1 MNKPKILNK
10 PKSPSSSKTYLKTS
24 HNPNL
29 YTISKFATLSK
40 VTEQTLRN
48 WDKSNILKPHHI
60 SSSGYR
66 YYSHSQLIQ
75 VQQIKEKKKE
85 VIQNKIKALKKQL
98 AKFS

>member
-75 VQQIKEKKKE
+75 VQQIKEKKIE
-85 VIQNKIKALKKQL
+85 AIQNKIKALKKQL